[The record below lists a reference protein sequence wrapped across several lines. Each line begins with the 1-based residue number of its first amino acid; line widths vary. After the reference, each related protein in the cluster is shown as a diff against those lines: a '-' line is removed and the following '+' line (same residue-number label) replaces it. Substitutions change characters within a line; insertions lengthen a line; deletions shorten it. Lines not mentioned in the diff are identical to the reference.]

1 MNNPIQVPEQA
12 FRNLYCDKNVGP
24 GAPAASGVLFRES
37 VFGSDK

>member
-24 GAPAASGVLFRES
+24 GALFRES
-37 VFGSDK
+37 VFGSEK